1 MHPILRTFRR
11 ELHAFPELGFKET
24 QTQSRVKQFLMEH
37 AKIPEGS
44 IRPCATTGLVVDI
57 ESSSSVPSTSSN
69 NVTCIALRA
78 DMDGLPM
85 TENNPHLPYRSQ
97 NAQCAHMCGHDG
109 HMATL
114 AGVAMVLYPRRH
126 LLPQGT
132 VVRLLFQPAEEGPG
146 GAVPM
151 IEGGCLDGVDEVYG
165 YHNYGFPV
173 GNVHVRSGPVMAH
186 EQEFSISIT
195 GKGGHGS
202 APHLCVDPIIVATQI
217 VTALQ
222 TIVSRS
228 LSPYASA
235 VVSVTTLHA
244 GETSNVIP
252 STATLGGTMRDFDPA
267 VAATL
272 RRRMETIVHDTCHM
286 HGAEGT
292 VTLVE
297 SYPTVINTPLQTQV
311 VQQVAAT
318 VRAVVSEDGLPM
330 MAAEDFAYYLEQRPG
345 CFFFLGT
352 KQAQT
357 EQGRDLH
364 SDSYDFNDDVLPLG
378 VRMFVGLV
386 EHRFACSIVASEPE
400 WTALFR

>member
-1 MHPILRTFRR
+1 MHAVLRAFRR

-24 QTQSRVKQFLMEH
+24 QTQDRVKKFLIEH
-37 AKIPEGS
+37 AKIPEEH

-57 ESSSSVPSTSSN
+57 TSSSTGPPSTTA
-69 NVTCIALRA
+69 VTCIAFRA

-97 NAQCAHMCGHDG
+97 HVQCAHMCGHDG

-114 AGVAMVLYPRRH
+114 AGLAVVLYARRDI
-126 LLPQGT
+126 LPQGT
-132 VVRLLFQPAEEGPG
+132 IVRLLFQPAEEGPG

-165 YHNYGFPV
+165 YHNYAFPL
-173 GNVHVRSGPVMAH
+173 GNLHVRSGPVMAH
-186 EQEFSISIT
+186 EQEFY
-195 GKGGHGS
+195 
-202 APHLCVDPIIVATQI
+202 PIIVATQI

-235 VVSVTTLHA
+235 VVSVTTFHA

-252 STATLGGTMRDFDPA
+252 STATLSGTMRDFDPA
-267 VAATL
+267 VAAIL
-272 RRRMETIVHDTCHM
+272 RNRMEAIVHGTCRM
-286 HGAEGT
+286 HGAVGT

-297 SYPTVINTPLQTQV
+297 SYPTVVNAPLQTQV
-311 VQQVAAT
+311 VQEVAST
-318 VRAVVSEDGLPM
+318 VVDTVSEDGLPM
-330 MAAEDFAYYLEQRPG
+330 MAAEDFAYYLAERPG

-352 KQAQT
+352 HEPSSNEAS
-357 EQGRDLH
+357 QGRDLH
-364 SDSYDFNDDVLPLG
+364 SDTRADVCGAGRTPLW
-378 VRMFVGLV
+378 M
-386 EHRFACSIVASEPE
+386 
-400 WTALFR
+400 